1 MATKALLTEL
11 VGLARAKLGVDVQMT
26 SMGGVDA
33 AKRVQSGEP
42 FDLVFLASDAINKL
56 ITAGHA
62 LAGSAVDQVMSN
74 VAMAVPAGRDKPVVN
89 NEADLQALVSSVGRL
104 SYSTGPSGVA
114 LAAMFE
120 RWGML
125 ETLAPRIVIPPPG
138 VPVARL
144 LAQGEVDLGFQQ
156 TSEMLNVPGIELLGP
171 LPADVAIVTTFS
183 AAISAQCAQVEL
195 VRQLLDFWASG
206 ECDLA
211 KRTQGML
218 PA

>member
-1 MATKALLTEL
+1 MATKALLADL
-11 VGLARAKLGVDVQMT
+11 VSLAHVQLGMEVQMT
-26 SMGGVDA
+26 SVGGVDA
-33 AKRVQSGEP
+33 AKRVQAGEA

-56 ITAGHA
+56 ISGGHV
-62 LAGSAVDQVMSN
+62 LAGSSVDQLTSG
-74 VAMAVPAGRDKPVVN
+74 VAMAVPKGRVKPVVN
-89 NEADLQALVSSVGRL
+89 TEADLQALVSSVGRL

-144 LAQGEVDLGFQQ
+144 VAQGEVDLGFQQ

-183 AAISAQCAQVEL
+183 TAISVQCGQVEA
-195 VRQLLDFWASG
+195 VRKLLDFWASQK
-206 ECDLA
+206 CDTA
-211 KRTQGML
+211 KRIQGMV